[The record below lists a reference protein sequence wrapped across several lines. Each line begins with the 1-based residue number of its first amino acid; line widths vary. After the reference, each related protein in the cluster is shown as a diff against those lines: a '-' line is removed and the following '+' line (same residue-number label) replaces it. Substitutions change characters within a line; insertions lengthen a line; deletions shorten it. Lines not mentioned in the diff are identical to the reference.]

1 MRTRSTFTK
10 KSRKKPYKFAWGDAI
25 NMKLAGIPGDDGKI
39 KPLAGRMVAQFIINE
54 RNRVGNLIRSK

>member
-1 MRTRSTFTK
+1 
-10 KSRKKPYKFAWGDAI
+10 
-25 NMKLAGIPGDDGKI
+25 MKLAGIPGDDGKI